1 MTLLLLL
8 AAAAIGIAAVF
19 VISSKSDVH
28 AVLAGDHPTPHPGLA
43 SENTLVGLTDPA
55 AETMDGGSV
64 RRAERAWAMTT
75 LTNLSEAEEALDWAE
90 VHGFAERELVVLGN
104 SSFAVRWR

>member
-8 AAAAIGIAAVF
+8 SAAAIVIAAVF
-19 VISSKSDVH
+19 VASSKSDIH
-28 AVLAGDHPTPHPGLA
+28 AVLAGDHPTDPSLA
-43 SENTLVGLTDPA
+43 GQNTLVGLTDPA
-55 AETMDGGSV
+55 AETMSGGSV
-64 RRAERAWAMTT
+64 RRTDRAWAMTT
-75 LTNLSEAEEALDWAE
+75 VASLTDAEGMLDWAE